1 MTVRTAAAHPCL
13 YFGQGKPA
21 LMKRCLLLSVA
32 IWLALPSMSAYADG
46 GPPPGYSQRVY
57 RVTDGL
63 PEATVQA
70 FAQTPD
76 HFLWIGTTGG
86 LVRFDGTHFTTFDRE
101 STPAFKENSVFC
113 MLTAAD
119 GSLWL
124 GMEGSGLIHLRDGI
138 FQSFGMDNGLTD
150 SFVRAITQDSAG
162 NIWIGTNNGLF
173 RIRAGDPA
181 SHIDRLDNTPAIPAL
196 AVNSFHEDSRGRLWL
211 GGSRLATLSR
221 DGLHIYQL
229 PGDPV
234 RNRVKAIAE
243 SSDGVI
249 WVGTVSGLYRLLPTD
264 PHFEEVPRVR
274 GTVRVIRQS
283 PGGALWV
290 GVVGHGASVYR
301 IDASK
306 HLIDPVVLSS
316 ETVLT
321 SFEDTEQN
329 LWLGTETGMI
339 RFTPTPLSIVALPN
353 AKDSDFGTVYRDR
366 ENTLWAASTRL
377 YHVRNGIPQPYDLP
391 ELSGARVRDV
401 YQERDGGLWF
411 GTDGSGIFH
420 KTQTSVRHYTY
431 RDGLANNFIR
441 AILQS
446 ADGSMWIGTDEGISH
461 LQGDRFTNFGM
472 KDGLAYQ
479 STRAML
485 EDHAGDLW
493 IGTEQGLS
501 HLHRG
506 TFVSGAAVIAMRQDK
521 VWAIH
526 QDSDGT
532 LWFGTRNNGLYRLRA
547 GDLTHFTTADGLAS
561 HSIYDIREDN
571 AGHFWLSGPTGI
583 SLLDRHELDRVA
595 DHKIKQLSLSF
606 YGIAGET
613 ETTRLFGG
621 MQSAGAI
628 LPAGDVWFPSNRG
641 LIHISPGSAPRLPLP
656 PIAITRVVADG
667 REISASAGISLPAGN
682 SRLEINY
689 TPIMMRPQDAVR
701 FRYRLEG
708 LEKDWNE
715 AGTRHIADYTNVPPG
730 HYTFHVM
737 AFEMSN
743 PDRIAEASL
752 GFYKSPHF
760 YRTWWFIGCCLLLLA
775 AAILAIH
782 RLRVAR
788 IRRRFQA
795 VLEERNRLAREM
807 HDTLLQGCTSVSAAL
822 EAVSSLHADKES
834 LKQVLVESARTQIRT
849 TINEARDAVWQLR
862 RDSETPQ
869 DLSGLID
876 SMGRQLS
883 QELGVPIDCN
893 FRGEQFVI
901 DRPVAHEL
909 IMITREAVYN
919 AARHASP
926 TLVRLSVDFRPD
938 TLAVG
943 IADDGCGFEPVLA
956 SNDEHMHFGI
966 VGMKERVARLGGTF
980 HLESRANAGTEIA
993 ICVPRKVTISS
1004 QEDFYSL

>member
-1 MTVRTAAAHPCL
+1 
-13 YFGQGKPA
+13 
-21 LMKRCLLLSVA
+21 MKRRLLFFVA
-32 IWLALPSMSAYADG
+32 ISLALSGTIACAEG

-101 STPAFKENSVFC
+101 NTPAFKENSVFC

-124 GMEGSGLIHLRDGI
+124 GMEGSGLIHLQSGV
-138 FQSFGMDNGLTD
+138 FQSFGLKDGLTD
-150 SFVRAITQDSAG
+150 AFVRAITQDRAG

-181 SHIDRLDNTPAIPAL
+181 LHVDRLDNTAAVPAL

-211 GGSRLATLSR
+211 GGSRLATFSS
-221 DGLHIYQL
+221 GVLHTYRL

-234 RNRVKAIAE
+234 RNRVKSIAE
-243 SSDGVI
+243 TSDGVV
-249 WVGTVSGLYRLLPTD
+249 WVGTVSGLYRLLPAGQR
-264 PHFEEVPRVR
+264 FEEVPQIR
-274 GTVRVIRQS
+274 GTVRVIRQT
-283 PGGALWV
+283 PGGLLWISIV
-290 GVVGHGASVYR
+290 GQGAIVYH
-301 IDASK
+301 IDSSK
-306 HLIDPVVLSS
+306 HLADPALLSS

-321 SFEDTEQN
+321 SFEDAEQN

-339 RFTPTPLSIVALPN
+339 RFTPTPLSVVALPD
-353 AKDSDFGTVYRDR
+353 AKDSDFGTVYVDR

-377 YHVRNGIPQPYDLP
+377 YYVRNGVSRAYALP
-391 ELSGARVRDV
+391 ELGGARVRDV
-401 YQERDGGLWF
+401 YQDRDGWFWF

-441 AILQS
+441 AILQG
-446 ADGSMWIGTDEGISH
+446 ADGSMWIGTDEGISR

-501 HLHRG
+501 HLHNG
-506 TFVSGAAVIAMRQDK
+506 SFVSDAAVIAMRQDK

-526 QDSDGT
+526 EDPEGT
-532 LWFGTRNNGLYRLRA
+532 LWFGTRNNGLYRLR
-547 GDLTHFTTADGLAS
+547 GDSLTHFTTADGLAS
-561 HSIYDIREDN
+561 HSIYDIREDS
-571 AGHFWLSGPTGI
+571 AGHFWLSGPTGV
-583 SLLDRHELDRVA
+583 SLLDRHELDRFA
-595 DHKIKQLSLSF
+595 DRKIKRLSLSF

-628 LPAGDVWFPSNRG
+628 LPGGDVWFPSNRG
-641 LIHISPGSAPRLPLP
+641 LIHISPGSAPRLSLP
-656 PIAITRVVADG
+656 PVAITRVVADG
-667 REISASAGISLPAGN
+667 RKIPASSGISLPAGN

-708 LEKDWNE
+708 VEKDWNE
-715 AGTRHIADYTNVPPG
+715 AGARHVADYTNVPAG
-730 HYTFHVM
+730 NYTFRVM
-737 AFEMSN
+737 AFEMSS
-743 PDRIAEASL
+743 PDRITEASL
-752 GFYKSPHF
+752 SVTKSPHF
-760 YRTWWFIGCCLLLLA
+760 YRTWWFIGCCFLLIA
-775 AAILAIH
+775 AVILAIH
-782 RLRVAR
+782 RLRVAQ
-788 IRRRFQA
+788 IRRRFQD

-822 EAVSSLHADKES
+822 EAVSSLEADQES
-834 LKQVLVESARTQIRT
+834 LKQVLVESARAQMRT

-862 RDSETPQ
+862 HDREAPQ

-893 FRGEQFVI
+893 IRGEQFVI

-926 TLVRLSVDFRPD
+926 TLVRLSVDFRAD

-956 SNDEHMHFGI
+956 SNDEQMHFGI

-980 HLESRANAGTEIA
+980 HVESRANRGTEIA

-1004 QEDFYSL
+1004 QEDFYRL